1 MEYAGRGD
9 PARTM
14 ALLWR
19 TAPGPRRGPRQG
31 RTLDEIVAAALALAG
46 REGLATLSMRAVA
59 QQLGVGTASL
69 YTYVPGKAELLE
81 LMVDAVVGARPL
93 PARGDDSRAALDAY
107 ARAELAG
114 YRDHPWLL
122 QVASVR
128 TVFGPGV
135 LARYDAALGLL
146 DGLDLPAAEVV
157 RAVAAL
163 DAYVRGAAA
172 EVVEAEQAPARTGSS
187 DDEWWA
193 ARVPMLDEVM
203 TAERFPRLAAVE
215 AAGGFAVAAAGTPY
229 TLQRALDRFDAG
241 LALLLDGIERLSR
254 SR

>member
-19 TAPGPRRGPRQG
+19 TAPGPRRGPKQG
-31 RTLDEIVAAALALAG
+31 RTLDEIVAAALTLAA
-46 REGLATLSMRAVA
+46 RVGLMTLSMRAVA
-59 QQLGVGTASL
+59 QHLGVGAASL

-93 PARGDDSRAALDAY
+93 PVRGDDPRAALDAY

-114 YRDHPWLL
+114 YREHPWLL
-122 QVASVR
+122 QVASAR
-128 TVFGPGV
+128 SVFGPGV
-135 LARYDAALGLL
+135 VARYDATLGLP
-146 DGLDLPAAEVV
+146 DLPAAQ
-157 RAVAAL
+157 AVQAIAAL

-172 EVVEAEQAPARTGSS
+172 EVVEAEQAPERTGRS

-193 ARVPMLDEVM
+193 AHLPMLDELM

-215 AAGGFAVAAAGTPY
+215 AAGGFAVAATGRPY

-241 LALLLDGIERLSR
+241 LALLLDGISR
-254 SR
+254 NG